1 MRYGRA
7 LPGAYRTM
15 EWSEWWLTLFSS
27 FWIAGHARCG
37 LLQMV
42 TRRTMAA
49 VGARPGPS
57 SFAPIFGA
65 SPQYYML
72 GAPSILRS
80 WVESRDVQISARP
93 VDLVGETEFLS
104 EAGSVR
110 LARPRRHPPRGP
122 TPTWGPSFRSATR
135 RSPPLCFSLLASK
148 FSISN
153 CRGLLLVICP
163 LLMGR
168 F

>member
-1 MRYGRA
+1 
-7 LPGAYRTM
+7 M
-15 EWSEWWLTLFSS
+15 EWSEWWLTLFSL

-37 LLQMV
+37 PLQIV
-42 TRRTMAA
+42 ARRTVTA
-49 VGARPGPS
+49 VGARPGLS

-65 SPQYYML
+65 SPQYCML

-93 VDLVGETEFLS
+93 VDLVGETELSS

-110 LARPRRHPPRGP
+110 LARPKRHPPHGSSP
-122 TPTWGPSFRSATR
+122 TFLPLGRAAGSSFVFLSFGTA
-135 RSPPLCFSLLASK
+135 K

-153 CRGLLLVICP
+153 CRGFLLATCP

-168 F
+168 L